1 MKSLREEIN
10 EALDVFDVYGIPEEK
25 QRYIIN
31 EGVYFCFSYG
41 IDRAGIDRSFDCFKF
56 ARFLTFCKNMGLD
69 LDANKFLKECSDL
82 KYQDLVHS
90 FDKLDRMSKET
101 IKSKKR

>member
-1 MKSLREEIN
+1 MKNLREELD
-10 EALDVFDVYGIPEEK
+10 ETLDVFDAYGISEEK

-31 EGVYFCFSYG
+31 EGVYFCFSHG
-41 IDRAGIDRSFDCFKF
+41 TDRAGIDRSFDCFKF

-90 FDKLDRMSKET
+90 FDKIDKLSQGQA
-101 IKSKKR
+101 KSKKR